1 MALIFYAEDDSLMGE
16 LVQTTLMGA
25 GHAVGVLGDG
35 EDALRALRRRKPDL
49 AIVDMGMPQMSG
61 SELIKIV
68 RRDPEL
74 YDVPILVLTARR
86 SAEDEAIARQ
96 AGANGYL
103 RKPFEPERL
112 VSMVDQLLEWAAD
125 RQAPPPPERHTI

>member
-1 MALIFYAEDDSLMGE
+1 MALIFYAEDDPLMGD
-16 LVQTTLMGA
+16 LVQATLLEA

-49 AIVDMGMPQMSG
+49 AIVDMAMPQMSG
-61 SELIKIV
+61 SELITIV

-86 SAEDEAIARQ
+86 SPEDEAIARQ

-112 VSMVDQLLEWAAD
+112 VSVVNQILEWS
-125 RQAPPPPERHTI
+125 RTRSAPDPPPERTI

>member
-1 MALIFYAEDDSLMGE
+1 MALIFYAEDDAMMGE
-16 LVQTTLMGA
+16 LVQATLMDA

-49 AIVDMGMPQMSG
+49 AIVDMAMPQMSG

-74 YDVPILVLTARR
+74 YDLPILVLTARR

-112 VSMVDQLLEWAAD
+112 VSMVNQILDWA
-125 RQAPPPPERHTI
+125 RSRAPKPPGERLV

>member
-1 MALIFYAEDDSLMGE
+1 MALIFYAEDDPMMGE
-16 LVQTTLMGA
+16 LVQATLMEA

-49 AIVDMGMPQMSG
+49 AIVDMAMPQMTG

-112 VSMVDQLLEWAAD
+112 ISMVNQILEWS
-125 RQAPPPPERHTI
+125 RSRAPKPPGERRV

>member
-1 MALIFYAEDDSLMGE
+1 MALIFYAEDDPLMGE
-16 LVQTTLMGA
+16 LVQSVLMGA

-35 EDALRALRRRKPDL
+35 EDALRALKRRKPDL
-49 AIVDMGMPQMSG
+49 AIVDMMMPQMSG
-61 SELIKIV
+61 SDLIKTL

-74 YDVPILVLTARR
+74 YDVPVLVLTARR

-112 VSMVDQLLEWAAD
+112 VSVVNQILEWAAT
-125 RQAPPPPERHTI
+125 RAAPKPPPPRAV

>member
-1 MALIFYAEDDSLMGE
+1 VALIFYAEDDPLMGE
-16 LVQTTLMGA
+16 LVQATLLEA

-49 AIVDMGMPQMSG
+49 AIVDMAMPQMTG
-61 SELIKIV
+61 SELITVV

-112 VSMVDQLLEWAAD
+112 VSVVNQILEWS
-125 RQAPPPPERHTI
+125 RTRSVPKPPPERTL

>member
-16 LVQTTLMGA
+16 LVQATLLDA

-49 AIVDMGMPQMSG
+49 AIVDMAMPQISG

-74 YDVPILVLTARR
+74 YDIPILVLTARR

-112 VSMVDQLLEWAAD
+112 VSMVNQILEWS
-125 RQAPPPPERHTI
+125 RSRAPKPPGERRV

>member
-1 MALIFYAEDDSLMGE
+1 MALIFYAEDDPMMGE
-16 LVQTTLMGA
+16 LVQATLMEA

-49 AIVDMGMPQMSG
+49 AIVDMAMPQMTG

-112 VSMVDQLLEWAAD
+112 VSMVNQILEWA
-125 RQAPPPPERHTI
+125 RSRAPKPPGERRV

>member
-1 MALIFYAEDDSLMGE
+1 MALIFYAEDDALMGE
-16 LVQTTLMGA
+16 LVQVTLMHA

-49 AIVDMGMPQMSG
+49 AIVDMAMPQMSG

-86 SAEDEAIARQ
+86 SDEDEAIARQ

-103 RKPFEPERL
+103 RMPFEPERL
-112 VSMVDQLLEWAAD
+112 VSVVNQILEWS
-125 RQAPPPPERHTI
+125 RSRNAPKPPGERTV

>member
-1 MALIFYAEDDSLMGE
+1 MALIFYAEDDPMMGE
-16 LVQTTLMGA
+16 LVQATLMEA

-49 AIVDMGMPQMSG
+49 AIVDMAMPQMSG

-112 VSMVDQLLEWAAD
+112 VSMVNQILEWA
-125 RQAPPPPERHTI
+125 RSRAPKPPGERRV

>member
-1 MALIFYAEDDSLMGE
+1 MALIFYAEDDPMMGE
-16 LVQTTLMGA
+16 LVQATLMEA

-49 AIVDMGMPQMSG
+49 AIVDMAMPQMTG
-61 SELIKIV
+61 SELIKIL

-112 VSMVDQLLEWAAD
+112 VSMVNQILEWA
-125 RQAPPPPERHTI
+125 RSRAPKPPGERRV

>member
-1 MALIFYAEDDSLMGE
+1 MALIFYAEDDPLMGE
-16 LVQTTLMGA
+16 LVQATLLDA

-35 EDALRALRRRKPDL
+35 EDALRALRRRKPEL
-49 AIVDMGMPQMSG
+49 AIVDMAMPQMSG

-74 YDVPILVLTARR
+74 YDIPILVLTARR

-112 VSMVDQLLEWAAD
+112 VSMVDQLLGWS
-125 RQAPPPPERHTI
+125 RTRTAPKPPEARAL

>member
-1 MALIFYAEDDSLMGE
+1 MALIFHAEDDATMGE
-16 LVQTTLMGA
+16 LVQATLLDA

-49 AIVDMGMPQMSG
+49 AIVDMAMPQMSG
-61 SELIKIV
+61 PELIKIV

-74 YDVPILVLTARR
+74 YDIPILVLTASR
-86 SAEDEAIARQ
+86 SPDDEAIARQ

-103 RKPFEPERL
+103 RKPFDPERL
-112 VSMVDQLLEWAAD
+112 VGMVNRLLEWS
-125 RQAPPPPERHTI
+125 RTRTAPQPPGERTV

>member
-1 MALIFYAEDDSLMGE
+1 MALIFYAEDDPLMGE
-16 LVQTTLMGA
+16 LVQATLLEA

-49 AIVDMGMPQMSG
+49 AIVDMAMPQMTG
-61 SELIKIV
+61 SELITVV

-112 VSMVDQLLEWAAD
+112 VSVVNQILEWS
-125 RQAPPPPERHTI
+125 RTRSVPKPPPERTL

>member
-16 LVQTTLMGA
+16 LVQATLLDA

-49 AIVDMGMPQMSG
+49 AIVDMAMPQISG

-74 YDVPILVLTARR
+74 YDIPILVLTARR

-112 VSMVDQLLEWAAD
+112 VSMVNQLLEWSRTRKA
-125 RQAPPPPERHTI
+125 RKPPQERAL